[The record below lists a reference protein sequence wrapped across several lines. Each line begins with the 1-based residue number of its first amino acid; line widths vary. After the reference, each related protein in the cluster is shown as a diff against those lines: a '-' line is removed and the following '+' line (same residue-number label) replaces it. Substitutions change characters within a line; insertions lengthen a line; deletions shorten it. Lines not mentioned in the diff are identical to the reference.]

1 MKAEIARAYG
11 QGAVN
16 YIKQF
21 LEDANGNLRVSSEDR
36 LVNKWISNNISHLKT
51 FYEICIIK
59 WFIDIVSPDNN
70 LKEHLI
76 SLLASFPNVDTKAMG
91 FPEHW
96 ELEPLWNK

>member
-1 MKAEIARAYG
+1 MLKSGVVFFIYTLAY
-11 QGAVN
+11 VY
-16 YIKQF
+16 YI
-21 LEDANGNLRVSSEDR
+21 SET
-36 LVNKWISNNISHLKT
+36 WISNNISHLKT

-70 LKEHLI
+70 LKEHLT

-96 ELEPLWNK
+96 ELEPLWSK